1 MLDELHNIV
10 GDKGLLLGDAL
21 KDHPACLFK
30 IPRAL
35 VRPASTEEV
44 SQVMAVCH
52 REGQVVVTHGG
63 RTGLVRG
70 NDFNDTDVILS
81 LERMGSIEELDL
93 KSRTMTV
100 QAGAVLQTVQEAAE
114 EQQLMFPLD
123 FGARGSATIGGA
135 IATNAGGNRVLR
147 YGMTREMVLGI
158 EAVLADGTVISSM
171 NHVLKNNTG
180 YDLKQLFI
188 GSEGTLGIVTRAVLR
203 LRPLAK
209 SQNTAM
215 VAVTDFDKLVQLL
228 GKADCAFGGSLS
240 SFEVMWSNYYNY
252 IAGAGEGHQKPI
264 VDDYPYYVILE
275 TLGSDQEADDV
286 RFNSAL
292 ESIFEEELIADA
304 VIAQSSREREGIW
317 EIRDDVEAM
326 ISLYPFFIYD
336 VSVPLSNMEAYVAD
350 VQAKLQAQWPEQ
362 RNLIFGHLGDGNIH
376 VIAAVGSDSPEA
388 REQVEQ
394 IVYGCL
400 SGRGG
405 VISAEHGIGLEKKA
419 HLHISRSDNE
429 IALMQSLKQAMDS
442 KAILNPGKIIDV
454 A

>member
-1 MLDELHNIV
+1 MLDELHKIV

-81 LERMGSIEELDL
+81 LERMSSIEELDL

-188 GSEGTLGIVTRAVLR
+188 GSEGT
-203 LRPLAK
+203 
-209 SQNTAM
+209 
-215 VAVTDFDKLVQLL
+215 
-228 GKADCAFGGSLS
+228 
-240 SFEVMWSNYYNY
+240 
-252 IAGAGEGHQKPI
+252 
-264 VDDYPYYVILE
+264 
-275 TLGSDQEADDV
+275 
-286 RFNSAL
+286 
-292 ESIFEEELIADA
+292 
-304 VIAQSSREREGIW
+304 
-317 EIRDDVEAM
+317 
-326 ISLYPFFIYD
+326 
-336 VSVPLSNMEAYVAD
+336 
-350 VQAKLQAQWPEQ
+350 
-362 RNLIFGHLGDGNIH
+362 
-376 VIAAVGSDSPEA
+376 
-388 REQVEQ
+388 
-394 IVYGCL
+394 
-400 SGRGG
+400 
-405 VISAEHGIGLEKKA
+405 
-419 HLHISRSDNE
+419 
-429 IALMQSLKQAMDS
+429 
-442 KAILNPGKIIDV
+442 
-454 A
+454 

>member
-1 MLDELHNIV
+1 MLDELHKIV

-30 IPRAL
+30 MPRAL

-52 REGQVVVTHGG
+52 RQGQVVVTHGG

-376 VIAAVGSDSPEA
+376 VIAAVGSDSPET

-405 VISAEHGIGLEKKA
+405 VISAEHGIGLEKKT

-429 IALMQSLKQAMDS
+429 IALMQSLKQALDS